1 MKRFSKILLSILSI
15 ICFTTSVNA
24 ASYPNNISVYK
35 TGNSYEYISGLPIY
49 YNQASGYNV
58 YVLNYGTNFETRTTL
73 TNAVETDPGFTY
85 IINNSN
91 VTNSSYKNYYI
102 AQAAILMY
110 QDYLKG
116 TNNLSSTLKET
127 ISSNTTDTFCY
138 FINKLF
144 NDAKVYGKN
153 NSTIDFINKDV
164 TFTKNGNYYYS
175 NVINVRTNNLRNTP
189 SVSLYNAPT
198 SSSIINNTVSSNG
211 EGSFQVRIPASSLT
225 TINEKD
231 FEIYISGSAYN
242 NTTYSYS
249 NYGNDSVIYGRVY
262 TSNYNNVEASI
273 PANIKGI
280 GSTNVRI
287 SILNDNE
294 NFISGLTYNIYSG
307 DCTNSTCYSD
317 NLLHTF
323 TTRNNY
329 VELKNVLGKG
339 VYTLVNK
346 TNTNNYNLPTKTKFE
361 VKDTNSIQYVDVKE
375 NSNINNNEE
384 EDIKRKINIYNDFD
398 DSANIIKIY
407 SNSGVLV
414 NSYRSNNTNYEIELT
429 EGIYYIIDTKNKI
442 DKLYFKVTNN
452 GSLLV
457 RYEDEYVF
465 ANSISLSKKNYQD
478 TIIDDNNN
486 DIKYDEENNTYYV
499 DDEDIEI
506 TNEVN
511 TTTTVE
517 WLSNVIDCP
526 ITSLNATLKY
536 IIGAIVI
543 STGLYLVILNVK
555 KSKNNI

>member
-15 ICFTTSVNA
+15 ICFATSVNA
-24 ASYPNNISVYK
+24 ASYPNSISVYK

-73 TNAVETDPGFTY
+73 TNAVEADTGFTY

-110 QDYLKG
+110 QDYLRG
-116 TNNLSSTLKET
+116 TNNISSTVKET

-307 DCTNSTCYSD
+307 DCTNNTCYSD
-317 NLLHTF
+317 NLVHTF

-429 EGIYYIIDTKNKI
+429 EGIYYIIDTKNKM
-442 DKLYFKVTNN
+442 DKLYFKVTSN

-457 RYEDEYVF
+457 KYEDDYVF
-465 ANSISLSKKNYQD
+465 VNSISLSKKNYQD

-486 DIKYDEENNTYYV
+486 DIKYDEEKNTYYV

-506 TNEVN
+506 INEV
-511 TTTTVE
+511 TTTTTIE

-555 KSKNNI
+555 KSKSNI

>member
-15 ICFTTSVNA
+15 ICFATSVNA
-24 ASYPNNISVYK
+24 ASYPTNISVYK

-49 YNQASGYNV
+49 YNHASGYNV
-58 YVLNYGTNFETRTTL
+58 YVLNYGTYFNTSTTL

-85 IINNSN
+85 IIDNSN

-116 TNNLSSTLKET
+116 TNNISSTLKET

-144 NDAKVYGKN
+144 NNAKIYGKN

-262 TSNYNNVEASI
+262 TNNYNNVEASI

-317 NLLHTF
+317 NLVHTF

-384 EDIKRKINIYNDFD
+384 DKKRKINIYNDLD

-429 EGIYYIIDTKNKI
+429 EGIYYIIDTKNKM

-457 RYEDEYVF
+457 KYEDDYVF

-499 DDEDIEI
+499 DEEDIEI

-536 IIGAIVI
+536 IVGAIVI

>member
-15 ICFTTSVNA
+15 ICFATSVNA
-24 ASYPNNISVYK
+24 ASYPTNISVYK

-58 YVLNYGTNFETRTTL
+58 YVLNYGTYFNTSTTL

-110 QDYLKG
+110 QDYLRG
-116 TNNLSSTLKET
+116 TNNISSTLKET

-144 NDAKVYGKN
+144 NDAKIYGKN

-211 EGSFQVRIPASSLT
+211 EGSFQVRIPVSSLT

-262 TSNYNNVEASI
+262 TNNYNNVEASI

-294 NFISGLTYNIYSG
+294 NFISGLAYNIYSG

-317 NLLHTF
+317 NLVQTF

-375 NSNINNNEE
+375 HSNINNNEE
-384 EDIKRKINIYNDFD
+384 DKKRKINIYNDLD

-429 EGIYYIIDTKNKI
+429 EGIYYIIDTKNKV

-457 RYEDEYVF
+457 KYEDDYVF

-536 IIGAIVI
+536 IVGAIVI

>member
-15 ICFTTSVNA
+15 ICFATSVNA
-24 ASYPNNISVYK
+24 ASYPNSISVYK

-58 YVLNYGTNFETRTTL
+58 YVLNYGTYFNTSTTL

-110 QDYLKG
+110 QDFLRG
-116 TNNLSSTLKET
+116 TNNISSTLKET

-317 NLLHTF
+317 NLVHTF

-361 VKDTNSIQYVDVKE
+361 VKDINSIQYVDVKE

-384 EDIKRKINIYNDFD
+384 EDIKRKINIYNDLD

-442 DKLYFKVTNN
+442 DKLYFKVTSN

-457 RYEDEYVF
+457 KYEDDYVF

-506 TNEVN
+506 TNEV
-511 TTTTVE
+511 TTTTTIE

-526 ITSLNATLKY
+526 ITSLNATVKY

>member
-15 ICFTTSVNA
+15 ICFATSVNA
-24 ASYPNNISVYK
+24 ASYPNSISVYK

-91 VTNSSYKNYYI
+91 VTNNSYKNYYI

-110 QDYLKG
+110 QDYLRG
-116 TNNLSSTLKET
+116 TNNISSTLKET

-144 NDAKVYGKN
+144 NDATVYGKN

-317 NLLHTF
+317 NLVHTF

-375 NSNINNNEE
+375 SSNINNNEE
-384 EDIKRKINIYNDFD
+384 EDIKRKINIYNDLD

-429 EGIYYIIDTKNKI
+429 EGIYYIIDTKNKM
-442 DKLYFKVTNN
+442 DKLYFKVTSN

-457 RYEDEYVF
+457 KYEDDYVF

-511 TTTTVE
+511 TTTTIE

>member
-15 ICFTTSVNA
+15 ICFATSVNA
-24 ASYPNNISVYK
+24 ASYPNSISVYRSGDK
-35 TGNSYEYISGLPIY
+35 YEYISGLPIY

-58 YVLNYGTNFETRTTL
+58 YVLNYATNFETRTTL
-73 TNAVETDPGFTY
+73 TNAVEADTGFTY

-110 QDYLKG
+110 QDYLRG
-116 TNNLSSTLKET
+116 TNNISSTLKET

-317 NLLHTF
+317 NLVHTF

-429 EGIYYIIDTKNKI
+429 EGIYYIIDTKNKM
-442 DKLYFKVTNN
+442 DKLYFKVTSN

-457 RYEDEYVF
+457 KYEDDYVF

-511 TTTTVE
+511 TTTTIE

>member
-15 ICFTTSVNA
+15 ICFATSVNA
-24 ASYPNNISVYK
+24 ASYPNSISVYN
-35 TGNSYEYISGLPIY
+35 TGNSYEYISGLSIY
-49 YNQASGYNV
+49 YNQARGYNV
-58 YVLNYGTNFETRTTL
+58 YILNYGTYFNTSTTL

-116 TNNLSSTLKET
+116 TNNISSTLKET

-262 TSNYNNVEASI
+262 TNNYNNVEASI

-294 NFISGLTYNIYSG
+294 NFIRGLTYNIYSG

-317 NLLHTF
+317 NLVQTF

-384 EDIKRKINIYNDFD
+384 DKKRKINIYNDLD

-407 SNSGVLV
+407 SNSGILV

-429 EGIYYIIDTKNKI
+429 EGIYYIIDTKNKM

-457 RYEDEYVF
+457 KYEDDYVF

-536 IIGAIVI
+536 IVGAIVI

>member
-15 ICFTTSVNA
+15 ICFATSVNA
-24 ASYPNNISVYK
+24 ASYPNSISVYK

-58 YVLNYGTNFETRTTL
+58 YVLNYGTYFNTSTTL

-110 QDYLKG
+110 QDYLRG
-116 TNNLSSTLKET
+116 TNNISGTLKET

-317 NLLHTF
+317 NLVHTF

-361 VKDTNSIQYVDVKE
+361 VKDINSIQYVDVKE

-384 EDIKRKINIYNDFD
+384 EDIKRKINIYNDLD

-442 DKLYFKVTNN
+442 DKLYFKVTSN

-457 RYEDEYVF
+457 KYEDDYVF

-506 TNEVN
+506 TNEV
-511 TTTTVE
+511 TTTTTIE

-526 ITSLNATLKY
+526 ITSLNATVKY

-543 STGLYLVILNVK
+543 STGLYLVIFNVK